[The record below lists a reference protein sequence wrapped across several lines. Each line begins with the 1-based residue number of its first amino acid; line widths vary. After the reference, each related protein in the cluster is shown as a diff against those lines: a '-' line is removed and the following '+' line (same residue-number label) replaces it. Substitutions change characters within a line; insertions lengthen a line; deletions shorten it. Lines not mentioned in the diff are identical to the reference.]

1 MVYIYR
7 CVCVCGIWLKYFL
20 LSHKKKEITL
30 FLATWMNLE
39 LSYKESKPDRERQI
53 LYDITYMWNLK

>member
-1 MVYIYR
+1 M
-7 CVCVCGIWLKYFL
+7 
-20 LSHKKKEITL
+20 L